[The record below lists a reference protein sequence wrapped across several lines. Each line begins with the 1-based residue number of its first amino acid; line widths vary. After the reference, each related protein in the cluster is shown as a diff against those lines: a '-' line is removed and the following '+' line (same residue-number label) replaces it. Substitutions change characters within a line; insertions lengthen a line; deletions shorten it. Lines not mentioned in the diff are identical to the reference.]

1 MRTTQDSSVCSL
13 SICAEALTPRS
24 ARPRRYTSLGSAQ
37 GGVVLLRP
45 CRAVAEHM
53 VALATGDERLQFWW
67 GHAEQD
73 FFNWYFRYSR
83 LTLPL
88 MYNAIGHLLADGRLL
103 PDGSSPRIVHFTW
116 HKPFRRQADIA
127 EHVLLC
133 RHQRRRR
140 LSRRRLR

>member
-1 MRTTQDSSVCSL
+1 MPCSAL
-13 SICAEALTPRS
+13 S
-24 ARPRRYTSLGSAQ
+24 RRYTSLGSAQ

-53 VALATGDERLQFWW
+53 VALAMGDERLQFRW

-88 MYNAIGHLLADGRLL
+88 MYNAIGHLLAGGRLL
-103 PDGSSPRIVHFTW
+103 PDGSLPRIVHFTW
-116 HKPFRRQADIA
+116 HKPFRRQGNIA
-127 EHVLLC
+127 EHALLC
-133 RHQRRRR
+133 RHQR
-140 LSRRRLR
+140 LSRRQLR